1 MCLTSDQKGGD
12 VVKEVRL
19 AIVVSRFNFDIT
31 YIMLHRFLFNTE
43 PLGAE
48 EKVIIEVP

>member
-19 AIVVSRFNFDIT
+19 AIVVSRFNFDKT
-31 YIMLHRFLFNTE
+31 YMMLQRVLFNTE

-48 EKVIIEVP
+48 VKVMVEVP